1 MYKAQLRLDLGVK
14 YPEYHDLSN
23 TVGHYFI
30 VGPEDVQKIAKFT
43 IACVE
48 LNGGKCWITKETIRI
63 RPVNNIL
70 ESEFEEFNSE
80 TLRLNYLFDSYEDH
94 NVVKEVVF
102 RGMLVDLDYVEQIWN
117 KINKEEND

>member
-1 MYKAQLRLDLGVK
+1 MYKAQLRLDLGVE
-14 YPEYHDLSN
+14 YPENHDLSN

-30 VGPEDVQKIAKFT
+30 VRPEDVQKIAKFT

-48 LNGGKCWITKETIRI
+48 LNGGKCWISKETLRI
-63 RPVNNIL
+63 RHTDNL
-70 ESEFEEFNSE
+70 YGLEFEEINSE
-80 TLRLNYLFDSYEDH
+80 VIRFNHLFDSYEDH

-102 RGMLVDLDYVEQIWN
+102 RGMLVDLDYVEQLWN